1 MTAEK
6 REPNAPALR
15 YASGERVLVGDVVM
29 QPVNSEDAEV
39 APVPG
44 WTPIFLHEAFGK
56 VTYVMRPES
65 DEAHLVEFP
74 QGCACIEWRRWP
86 GNSSLSSQDGFLEAD
101 CLFFVC
107 RG

>member
-29 QPVNSEDAEV
+29 QPVNAEDAEV

-56 VTYVMRPES
+56 FTEVMQPGS
-65 DEAHLVEFP
+65 DEAHLVGFP
-74 QGCACIEWRRWP
+74 KGCACMKWRHSP
-86 GNSSLSSQDGFLEAD
+86 NTYLSSQDGFLEAD